1 MKEQCRICSGDLCGN
16 QRRWIFHPAS
26 RPNLQLLL
34 SHALGRGLCRDGR
47 GEFACSKCAFVL
59 ERMYRFDMVIVRVEA
74 LSVERLQRLLE
85 ERERLRQ
92 HVSALYRRSNGGMAE
107 AAEGAVGAAQL
118 SYSALLQE
126 DLANSGFESWA
137 RQGVKGKGVEV
148 VQHRC
153 GMAETAGQ
161 RPRNCRGCAGL
172 RVADSDYEAVCRRPR
187 RAGRSVSCGPAT
199 CMLAS
204 KCGEEPVGID
214 QTQETP
220 HTASDGHTTPEE
232 GGLSQNS
239 SVESLDVIVDVGRTT
254 SGEGKGDPKEESE
267 LEDLEALLTPARRCR
282 YRPVPSQRGSRL
294 PVLAKPASLEASTKT
309 PCRGPQPRE
318 WLELA
323 ELEESWQ
330 DVYMEYMPFQEQT
343 LIDQQQTQLNQ
354 YERAASQCV
363 DELQKVQLQAQSL
376 QAKIQESEAT
386 NQRLRDKLS
395 DMEAELQSLRQ
406 EPQLQDCVIQSPRES
421 LHIMDVELDPEG
433 AEPGQVTLLQSEL
446 LTLRGSL
453 FSAQLELQGTQR
465 ASKQAEQRAADL
477 ASLLEHIQVDLKEA
491 LRRREAAELHNQ
503 ELRSAL
509 QQARSAVQEKEAQ
522 LKEQE
527 AGAQMEVEGRDRS
540 IHTLRMS
547 LHKKEELLQEYSDLL
562 DSTREPTV
570 FRDALLDKLK
580 DRIKERDR
588 ALERAI
594 DEKFHCLEEKDRE
607 AQRLHVALREKD
619 RDMERLRCVL
629 SGNEETITSLDGL
642 LRAKQLELDR
652 VTEASRSL
660 QWLKQEAEKRHGRS
674 LAESEALIGQLQASL
689 EKRSEEAEELTTA
702 LLGKLSTNHSQVVEE
717 LGRHLR
723 LKDRLFREVLSDRNR
738 LAQERQTEVQELLNT
753 ISARDQYIQDSAAR
767 LRQVIS
773 EGAAEVRELRWQLAA
788 NERRGLEA
796 EILRERLREK
806 EAVIQQLML
815 NHVEPMVAS
824 NQGEAVEESCDHDS
838 EARNNLQALQEELH
852 LALKKEKET
861 QLELLALR
869 SALAT
874 RMGEKPPE
882 EGDLDTPTQSVRL
895 SKILSEYDALNEA
908 LKTEKEIY
916 HNLIQ
921 IQPRKGSPEKTH
933 AIDVEL
939 EAVQNLRGQLEGVL
953 VRTRDTALALEEAA
967 KMQPDF
973 GELSTEEAQEED
985 ERSEFTD
992 SIEDVDDCVLTAV
1005 ALTTTQNAVLTH
1017 ELGDQRGGLMN
1028 GMLSQDSAM
1037 GGQGLAEWKREMEQL
1052 VEQKRTVE
1060 RELGELKTQLEK
1072 CGFTSLSQMRAAL
1085 LGLRQENEELR
1096 VLSGKAKRWGSE
1108 KCAAERW
1115 SEEGRGIREEEDGE
1129 EEDVREQTKGNPTQG
1144 KRCAPRVQLR
1154 RGRGKRQCTRPHS
1167 LDLGALL
1174 SQGPVE
1180 STAQGAEPSVAE
1192 GGFWQ
1197 QVEVGLREQVQRL
1210 RTDLTL
1216 SRQESRELQERLMVS
1231 EATVLAQSEQLKDY
1245 RELLSETSVEQH
1257 SKQVQVDLQDL
1268 GYETSCRSENEAER
1282 EDMSSPEFDGL
1293 EMCPDPPQQDH
1304 GAQWWAG
1311 DCGKCEEAEEL
1322 RTQLSRA
1329 HRTIRGL
1336 QARVRSLSTTSDYAS
1351 SLERPRRK
1359 VDWAFQASP
1368 TLGGPEEDEGW
1379 QSDGPAPSKR
1389 GPGRELEE
1397 LGTRVA
1403 LLESQLKNKNIMEDV
1418 KSATWPGKYGTLIQA
1433 QARELSHLRQRMRE
1447 GCGVCHA
1454 LALHLDDTTKAFEEL
1469 LRANDVDYYMGQS
1482 FREQLAESQ
1491 ALASRVKA
1499 KICGRGDLDLQVDKM
1514 GPKLLSLRLRKELQ
1528 QKDDIIESLHSKLRR
1543 TDTPSSCHAPSETT
1557 DQSDGT
1563 SFASSERGSTNE
1575 DLEVGSDVDL
1585 ASECGREERVRQSRP
1600 GTSSTETT
1608 PCGGS
1613 MTWHP
1618 CIPSSASPSHEAQSS
1633 NSCTS
1638 MPCSQFMPVE
1648 NQDEGRYCGPI
1659 SSSLP
1664 IPQSQYYPNP
1674 RGQSGNA
1681 PFDPHSP
1688 LQGVGLFSLADA
1700 HQELQMLQKQLGE
1713 SFSLS
1718 HPNPLPGF
1726 HPVPQSHLEPTSYM
1740 PMSHNAFPPASFG
1753 VPDGTPTL
1761 NVFTNLLES
1770 SASWDTGHVQGGG
1783 CVSAS
1788 PDPSGL
1794 LREIR
1799 GLRQQLED
1807 SIRANERLRHQL
1819 EERLATASRDGA
1831 PTNIYIQGLE
1841 SLTPLANE
1849 IRALKEE
1856 NLALQAQLQASR
1868 DACQE
1873 AEKLQAML
1881 KEAELEAE
1889 QWKEELQRLQVHSC
1903 DQALEMQRLQLEQ
1916 EVSQERIK
1924 RLQHEAYLLQQQ
1936 LTETQQLVDSL
1947 RCELAFYDRMCRS
1960 TTWPPAAYR
1969 GRGCPAGAP
1978 AAADLADLL
1987 DEMRRL
1993 RTQLESSYKENGKL
2007 RAQLL
2012 QQPGSPGG
2020 HGESHL
2026 SGYGKHFSHDLALSP
2041 PVRDTGP
2048 CDAPPPSASEYT
2060 EAGSSEL
2067 AAYDLEPRSLLEG
2080 DASDGSCASKSG
2092 HHAVGHVG
2100 DFSALRQQIL
2110 EGKVLVQDIE
2120 AVLQCSLKCTLP
2132 GPAGT
2137 QALDHSDLR
2146 GLLGNTR
2153 TLRQILEES
2162 SSLLRMF
2169 WRAALP
2175 SSEDSAQQAKKD
2187 QSMRNEIQQLHQRI
2201 RDQEEALQGT
2211 TERLRSSNRSKENME
2226 HFIVSQLSRTRS
2238 VLKKARTNLEK
2249 NEYKLSALS
2258 SSSSSPDPGKAE
2270 GARIPWEARRSDCGS
2285 VTYRPLQAVSQQ
2297 VVRKRTGQR
2306 FLPVAA
2312 H

>member
-59 ERMYRFDMVIVRVEA
+59 ERMYRFDTVIVRVEA
-74 LSVERLQRLLE
+74 LSLERLQRLLE

-92 HVSALYRRSNGGMAE
+92 HVSALYRRSNGAVAE
-107 AAEGAVGAAQL
+107 EAEGTVGAAQL
-118 SYSALLQE
+118 SYAILLQE

-137 RQGVKGKGVEV
+137 KQGMKGRGVEV
-148 VQHRC
+148 AQHHC
-153 GMAETAGQ
+153 GTGETAGQ
-161 RPRNCRGCAGL
+161 RPRKCRGCATL
-172 RVADSDYEAVCRRPR
+172 RVADSDYEAVCRVPR
-187 RAGRSVSCGPAT
+187 RAGRSVSCGPAACT
-199 CMLAS
+199 LAS
-204 KCGEEPVGID
+204 GCEEEPVGIE

-220 HTASDGHTTPEE
+220 RTASGGHTTPEE

-239 SVESLDVIVDVGRTT
+239 SVESLDVIVDVGRTPC
-254 SGEGKGDPKEESE
+254 GEGKGDPKEESE
-267 LEDLEALLTPARRCR
+267 PGDLEALLAPARRCP
-282 YRPVPSQRGSRL
+282 YRPVPTRRGSRL
-294 PVLAKPASLEASTKT
+294 PVLAKPASREARAKT
-309 PCRGPQPRE
+309 PYGGPQPRE
-318 WLELA
+318 WPELA

-330 DVYMEYMPFQEQT
+330 DVYMEYTPFQEQT

-354 YERAASQCV
+354 YQRAASQCV
-363 DELQKVQLQAQSL
+363 DELQRVQLQGQSL

-386 NQRLRDKLS
+386 NQRLRDKLR

-406 EPQLQDCVIQSPRES
+406 EPQLQDCVIQSPREP
-421 LHIMDVELDPEG
+421 LHAMDVEQDPEG
-433 AEPGQVTLLQSEL
+433 AEPGQVSQLQAEL
-446 LTLRGSL
+446 LTLRSSL
-453 FSAQLELQGTQR
+453 FSVQLELQGTQR
-465 ASKQAEQRAADL
+465 AHKQTEQRAADL
-477 ASLLEHIQVDLKEA
+477 ASLLEHVQVDLKEA
-491 LRRREAAELHNQ
+491 LRHREAAELHNQ

-509 QQARSAVQEKEAQ
+509 QQARSAVQEKEAH

-527 AGAQMEVEGRDRS
+527 AWAQMEVEARDRS

-547 LHKKEELLQEYSDLL
+547 LRKKAELLQEYSDLL
-562 DSTREPTV
+562 DGTREPTIS
-570 FRDALLDKLK
+570 RDALLDKLK
-580 DRIKERDR
+580 ERIKERDR
-588 ALERAI
+588 ALEHAI
-594 DEKFHCLEEKDRE
+594 DEKFRCLEEKDRE
-607 AQRLHVALREKD
+607 AQRLHLALREKD

-629 SGNEETITSLDGL
+629 SGNEETVTSLDGL

-660 QWLKQEAEKRHGRS
+660 QWLKQEAERRHGQS
-674 LAESEALIGQLQASL
+674 LAENEALIGQLQASL
-689 EKRSEEAEELTTA
+689 EKRSEEAEELTRA
-702 LLGKLSTNHSQVVEE
+702 LLGKLSTNHSLVVED
-717 LGRHLR
+717 LGRHLQ
-723 LKDRLFREVLSDRNR
+723 LKDRLFREVLSDRNQ
-738 LAQERQTEVQELLNT
+738 LAQERQAEVQELLNT
-753 ISARDQYIQDSAAR
+753 IGTRDQYIQDSAAR
-767 LRQVIS
+767 LGQVIG
-773 EGAAEVRELRWQLAA
+773 EGAAEVRELRWQLASS
-788 NERRGLEA
+788 ERRGLEA
-796 EILRERLREK
+796 ENLRERLREK

-815 NHVEPMVAS
+815 NRVEPMVAS
-824 NQGEAVEESCDHDS
+824 NQGEAVEGSCDHDS

-852 LALKKEKET
+852 LALKKEEET

-874 RMGEKPPE
+874 RMGEKPPK
-882 EGDLDTPTQSVRL
+882 EGDRDTPTQSVRL
-895 SKILSEYDALNEA
+895 SKILSEYDTLNEA
-908 LKTEKEIY
+908 LKAEKEIY
-916 HNLIQ
+916 HSLIQ
-921 IQPRKGSPEKTH
+921 IQPRKASPEKTQ
-933 AIDVEL
+933 ALDVEL
-939 EAVQNLRGQLEGVL
+939 EAIQNLRGQLEGVL

-973 GELSTEEAQEED
+973 GELNTEEAQEED
-985 ERSEFTD
+985 ERSELID
-992 SIEDVDDCVLTAV
+992 SVEDVDDFVLTAV
-1005 ALTTTQNAVLTH
+1005 ALSTTQNAVLTH
-1017 ELGDQRGGLMN
+1017 ELGDQRRGPMN
-1028 GMLSQDSAM
+1028 GMLSQDSTM
-1037 GGQGLAEWKREMEQL
+1037 GGQGLAEWRHEMEQL
-1052 VEQKRTVE
+1052 VDQKRTVE

-1096 VLSGKAKRWGSE
+1096 VLSGKAKRWSSE
-1108 KCAAERW
+1108 KCATVRRS
-1115 SEEGRGIREEEDGE
+1115 SEGHGIREEEDGE
-1129 EEDVREQTKGNPTQG
+1129 EEEDVGEQTKGNPTQG

-1180 STAQGAEPSVAE
+1180 STAQGAEPGVAE

-1197 QVEVGLREQVQRL
+1197 HVEAGLQEQVQRL

-1231 EATVLAQSEQLKDY
+1231 EATVLAQSEQLKEY

-1282 EDMSSPEFDGL
+1282 EDMSSPEFDDL
-1293 EMCPDPPQQDH
+1293 EMCADPPPQDH

-1322 RTQLSRA
+1322 RIQLSRA
-1329 HRTIRGL
+1329 HRTIRSL
-1336 QARVRSLSTTSDYAS
+1336 QARMRSLSTTSDYAS

-1359 VDWAFQASP
+1359 VDWAFRASP
-1368 TLGGPEEDEGW
+1368 TPGGPDEDEGW
-1379 QSDGPAPSKR
+1379 QSDGPVPFKR

-1403 LLESQLKNKNIMEDV
+1403 LLESQLKNKSIMEDV

-1447 GCGVCHA
+1447 GCGICHA
-1454 LALHLDDTTKAFEEL
+1454 LAQHLDDTTKAFEEL
-1469 LRANDVDYYMGQS
+1469 LRGNDVDYYMGQS
-1482 FREQLAESQ
+1482 FREQLAGSQ
-1491 ALASRVKA
+1491 ALASRVRA
-1499 KICGRGDLDLQVDKM
+1499 KISGRDDLDLQVDKM
-1514 GPKLLSLRLRKELQ
+1514 GPELLSLRLRKELQ
-1528 QKDDIIESLHSKLRR
+1528 QNDDIIESLHSKLQR

-1575 DLEVGSDVDL
+1575 ELGSDVDV
-1585 ASECGREERVRQSRP
+1585 ASECGREERVRQLRP
-1600 GTSSTETT
+1600 GTSSTDTT

-1618 CIPSSASPSHEAQSS
+1618 CIPSSASPSHVAQSS
-1633 NSCTS
+1633 SCTS
-1638 MPCSQFMPVE
+1638 MYMPVE
-1648 NQDEGRYCGPI
+1648 SQDEGRYCGPI

-1674 RGQSGNA
+1674 RGQSRNM

-1718 HPNPLPGF
+1718 QPNPLPGF
-1726 HPVPQSHLEPTSYM
+1726 PPVPQSHPEPTTYM
-1740 PMSHNAFPPASFG
+1740 PMSHNAFHPASFG
-1753 VPDGTPTL
+1753 VPEGTPTL
-1761 NVFTNLLES
+1761 NAFTNLLES
-1770 SASWDTGHVQGGG
+1770 SASWDTGPVQGGG

-1794 LREIR
+1794 LREVQ

-1856 NLALQAQLQASR
+1856 NLALQARLQASR
-1868 DACQE
+1868 DTCQE
-1873 AEKLQAML
+1873 AEKLRPML

-1889 QWKEELQRLQVHSC
+1889 QWKEELQRLQAHSC

-1916 EVSQERIK
+1916 EVSQERVK

-1936 LTETQQLVDSL
+1936 LSETQQIVDSL

-1960 TTWPPAAYR
+1960 TVWPPAAYR
-1969 GRGCPAGAP
+1969 GRACPAGVP

-1993 RTQLESSYKENGKL
+1993 RTQLESSYKENSKL
-2007 RAQLL
+2007 RAQIL

-2026 SGYGKHFSHDLALSP
+2026 PGYGKHFSHDLVLSP

-2048 CDAPPPSASEYT
+2048 CDAPPPPAPDYT
-2060 EAGSSEL
+2060 EVASSEL

-2100 DFSALRQQIL
+2100 DFSALQQQIL

-2120 AVLQCSLKCTLP
+2120 AVLQRSLKCTLS

-2137 QALDHSDLR
+2137 QALDHSHLR

-2153 TLRQILEES
+2153 TLWQILEES

-2175 SSEDSAQQAKKD
+2175 SREDSAQQAKEE
-2187 QSMRNEIQQLHQRI
+2187 QSMRNEIQQLRQRI

-2211 TERLRSSNRSKENME
+2211 ADKLRSSNRSKESME

-2249 NEYKLSALS
+2249 NEYKLSTLC

-2270 GARIPWEARRSDCGS
+2270 GPGIPWEAHRSDCGS

-2297 VVRKRTGQR
+2297 VVRKRTGQC